1 MPSRQSIGIE
11 GVGGAL
17 LLQRGRY
24 RVREAAGHGDV
35 AAAQALR
42 GLAFF
47 GPGGGV
53 DRDAMD
59 ARCHHVLIEEIA
71 TGTLVACF
79 RYYWMRSGADINR
92 SYSAQ
97 YYNLDHLAAGLDGPS
112 LELGRFCIRPGAGD
126 ADILR
131 LSWGAITALV
141 DTGAAQLMFG
151 CASFPGTDPQPY
163 RAAFARL
170 RSHHAAPER
179 WQIQE
184 RAPERIRFGAGLASD
199 QGGGPDTNAARRQ
212 GAGHGVGCDAGTGDA
227 RAAMRAIPPLLR
239 TYLGMGGW
247 VSDHA
252 VIDRQ
257 MNTLHVFT
265 AVEVATIPP
274 ARVRALRAIA
284 G

>member
-11 GVGGAL
+11 DAGRAL
-17 LLQRGRY
+17 PLERGRY
-24 RVREAAGHGDV
+24 RVREAAGDGDV

-71 TGTLVACF
+71 SGTLVACF
-79 RYYWMRSGADINR
+79 RYFRMRSGADISG

-97 YYNLDHLAAGLDGPS
+97 YYNLDHLAAGFDGPS

-141 DTGAAQLMFG
+141 DMGATQLLFG

-170 RSHHAAPER
+170 RSHHTAPER

-184 RAPERIRFGAGLASD
+184 RAPERIRFGAVTGPD
-199 QGGGPDTNAARRQ
+199 QGGGPATDAANRP
-212 GAGHGVGCDAGTGDA
+212 GAGHGVGGDTGAGDP
-227 RAAMRAIPPLLR
+227 RAALRAIPPLLR